1 MRSGDWPPFNTAG
14 ARAIIGAMKVLVA
27 DKFEEVGLQGLK
39 GAGFE
44 VVYDP
49 ALKEEALRDAI
60 AEQKPDALIVRST
73 VVTAEMMN
81 DSLRLIVRAGAGY
94 NTIDVNAAREKGIR
108 VSNCPGKN
116 AAAVAELTFGLIL
129 SLDRR
134 IPDNVFALRQ
144 GKWNKKEFSQAKGIK
159 GRTLGV
165 IGLGHIG
172 RLVVDRA
179 KAFEMDVVVFS
190 NHMTE
195 EEARALGVRK
205 ASDLLDLARSSDI
218 VAVTTSLTE
227 KTQGMLGKQFF
238 DAMRQGAFFVN
249 TSRAEIVD
257 QDALLE
263 AISSK
268 GIRAGLD
275 VFADEPSVPEG
286 EYVGPLKDRPEI
298 YCTHHIGASTEEA
311 QNAVALETVRICVE
325 FAKTGEAPNCVNL

>member
-1 MRSGDWPPFNTAG
+1 
-14 ARAIIGAMKVLVA
+14 MKVLVA

-39 GAGFE
+39 DAGFE

-49 ALKEEALRDAI
+49 ALKEDALRDAI

-73 VVTAEMMN
+73 LVTAEMMN

-94 NTIDVNAAREKGIR
+94 NTIDVDAAREKGIR

-144 GKWNKKEFSQAKGIK
+144 GKWNKKEFSQARGIK

-172 RLVVDRA
+172 RLVVNRA
-179 KAFEMDVVVFS
+179 KAFEMEVVVLS
-190 NHMTE
+190 SHMTE
-195 EEARALGVRK
+195 DEARALGVRK
-205 ASDLLDLARSSDI
+205 AGDLLDLARSSDI
-218 VAVTTSLTE
+218 VAVTTSLNE
-227 KTQGMLGKQFF
+227 KTRGMIGKQFF
-238 DAMRQGAFFVN
+238 DAMREGAFFVN

-263 AISSK
+263 AVSTK
-268 GIRAGLD
+268 GIRVGLD
-275 VFADEPSVPEG
+275 VFEGEPSTPEG
-286 EYVGPLKDRPEI
+286 EYSGPLKDHANV
-298 YCTHHIGASTEEA
+298 YCTHHIGASTDEA

-325 FAKTGEAPNCVNL
+325 FAETGEAPNCVNL

>member
-1 MRSGDWPPFNTAG
+1 
-14 ARAIIGAMKVLVA
+14 MKVLVA
-27 DKFEEVGLQGLK
+27 DKFEEVGLEALAD
-39 GAGFE
+39 AGFE

-60 AEQKPDALIVRST
+60 AELKPDALIVRSPL
-73 VVTAEMMN
+73 VTAEMLN

-94 NTIDVNAAREKGIR
+94 NTIDIDAAREGGIR

-134 IPDNVFALRQ
+134 IPDNVFTLRQ
-144 GKWNKKEFSQAKGIK
+144 GKWNKKEFSQARGIK
-159 GRTLGV
+159 GRTLGI

-179 KAFEMDVVVFS
+179 KAFEMEVVVLS

-195 EEARALGVRK
+195 QEARDLGVSK
-205 ASDLLDLARSSDI
+205 ARDLLDLARSSDI
-218 VAVTTSLTE
+218 IAVTTSLTD
-227 KTQGMLGKQFF
+227 KTRGMLGTEFF
-238 DAMRQGAFFVN
+238 GAMREGAFFVN

-257 QDALLE
+257 QEALLE
-263 AISSK
+263 AVSNK

-275 VFADEPSVPEG
+275 VFADEPATPEG
-286 EYVGPLKDRPEI
+286 EYTGPLKDHANV
-298 YCTHHIGASTEEA
+298 YCTHHIGASTDEA

-325 FAKTGEAPNCVNL
+325 FAKTGEALNCVNL